1 VREEQREA
9 AHKKL
14 RAALYNAAVLYKSN
28 FNEDALALSHFKEV
42 VKRYSEGPEVC
53 PSFYQI
59 YLLGKGNSESNEA
72 KNHIFQDCPDSEYR
86 FIIEDPNYAQKSE
99 LNKSKDEQTYMLV
112 YAEFS
117 NGKYV
122 EVLEKISNVMTN
134 EKTNQFL
141 PNYLFLKALCYGEL
155 KNLEEMDKALS
166 DVVARYPVHEVGKE
180 AAMMLDFLR
189 NRKSMEDAKSGL
201 STYIF
206 EKNAEHYF
214 IMILPKGEGAV
225 NDVKADFSDFNS
237 QYFGNAG
244 LKVSNNFLDL
254 DNQLVIV
261 KSFDSKQKAMDYF
274 TAFKNDTS
282 KVKKYNTKQEYFVIS
297 NKNYA
302 SFFIEKKTEDY
313 KKFFE
318 ENYLK

>member
-1 VREEQREA
+1 
-9 AHKKL
+9 
-14 RAALYNAAVLYKSN
+14 
-28 FNEDALALSHFKEV
+28 
-42 VKRYSEGPEVC
+42 
-53 PSFYQI
+53 
-59 YLLGKGNSESNEA
+59 
-72 KNHIFQDCPDSEYR
+72 
-86 FIIEDPNYAQKSE
+86 
-99 LNKSKDEQTYMLV
+99 
-112 YAEFS
+112 
-117 NGKYV
+117 
-122 EVLEKISNVMTN
+122 
-134 EKTNQFL
+134 
-141 PNYLFLKALCYGEL
+141 
-155 KNLEEMDKALS
+155 
-166 DVVARYPVHEVGKE
+166 VARYPVHEVGKE